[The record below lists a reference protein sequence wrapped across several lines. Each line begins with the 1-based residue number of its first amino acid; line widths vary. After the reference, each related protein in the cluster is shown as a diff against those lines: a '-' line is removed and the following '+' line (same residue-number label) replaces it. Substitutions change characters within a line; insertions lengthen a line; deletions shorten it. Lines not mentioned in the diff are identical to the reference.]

1 MHRPRGG
8 RKYVLLVTKTTHVFA
23 RRSGNFELFWLK
35 KRHVVHRGGKFVLL
49 VNQNTHVFAR
59 GGGNFELSSCKHER
73 MFQRAWQ
80 VCFVS

>member
-1 MHRPRGG
+1 MHVCVRGG
-8 RKYVLLVTKTTHVFA
+8 
-23 RRSGNFELFWLK
+23 GNFELFWLK

-59 GGGNFELSSCKHER
+59 GGGNFELSSCKHEC
-73 MFQRAWQ
+73 MVQRAWQ